1 LVEDPSAQAIIPRPP
16 EIGGFQAM
24 VNLLTRLPV
33 YGSVH
38 PMKALLCSTFACR
51 AIAIFSLGLPPFS
64 PLLAAD
70 ADAEG
75 NWIPLFNGKNLDG
88 WIPKIRGHE
97 AGVNFADTFRVE
109 HGLLKIRYDGY
120 GDRFDN
126 RFGHLFFHK
135 PFSHYRLRV
144 EYRFVGDQLPDGPS
158 WAWRNSGIMIHG
170 QKPETMALDQDFPV
184 SIEIQLLGGG
194 PTGERPT
201 ANLCTPGTH
210 VVLDGKL
217 HTAHCTNSRS
227 KTYRGDE
234 WVTVEI
240 EVRGND
246 RIRHWIDGEVVL
258 EYTQPQLDPGDATA
272 RRLIEAG
279 APILIEGGTISLQ
292 SESHPH
298 DFRTVEIMELRQ

>member
-1 LVEDPSAQAIIPRPP
+1 MKTLLSSPS
-16 EIGGFQAM
+16 
-24 VNLLTRLPV
+24 
-33 YGSVH
+33 
-38 PMKALLCSTFACR
+38 ACR
-51 AIAIFSLGLPPFS
+51 AIAIASFGLLTIL
-64 PLLAAD
+64 PLQAAN
-70 ADAEG
+70 ANAEG

-109 HGLLKIRYDGY
+109 DGLLKIRYDGY
-120 GDRFDN
+120 GGKFDN
-126 RFGHLFFHK
+126 RFGHLFYHL
-135 PFSHYRLRV
+135 PFAHYRLRV
-144 EYRFVGDQLPDGPS
+144 EYRFVEDQLPDGPG

-170 QKPETMALDQDFPV
+170 QKPETMSIDQDFPV

-194 PTGERPT
+194 PTGERST

-217 HTAHCTNSRS
+217 HTPHCTNSRS
-227 KTYRGDE
+227 KTFRGDQ

-240 EVRGND
+240 EVRGNN
-246 RIRHWIDGEVVL
+246 RIQHRIDGEVVL
-258 EYTQPQLDPGDATA
+258 EYTQPQLDPGDAAA

-279 APILIEGGTISLQ
+279 APVLIEGGTISLQ

-298 DFRTVEIMELRQ
+298 DFRKVEIMELAQ